1 MICTFFGHSD
11 APEAVKPALKAAIIE
26 LIEKENV
33 TGFYV
38 GNHGNFDRMTI
49 SILSELAKTRNIR
62 FYVVLAYPPTEKDSD
77 YLTHTVLPDG
87 IETVP
92 PRFAINYRNRF
103 MIENADFVITYVTHS
118 WGGAAKFKQLAK
130 YGVLLQTGLSC
141 HLLVSGFRIHTVKYE
156 CPPYHQ
162 YTP

>member
-49 SILSELAKTRNIR
+49 SILSELAQTRSIR
-62 FYVVLAYPPTEKDSD
+62 FYVVLAYQPTEKDAD

-118 WGGAAKFKQLAK
+118 WGGAAKFKQTAEK
-130 YGVLLQTGLSC
+130 KQKRIIELS
-141 HLLVSGFRIHTVKYE
+141 E
-156 CPPYHQ
+156 
-162 YTP
+162 